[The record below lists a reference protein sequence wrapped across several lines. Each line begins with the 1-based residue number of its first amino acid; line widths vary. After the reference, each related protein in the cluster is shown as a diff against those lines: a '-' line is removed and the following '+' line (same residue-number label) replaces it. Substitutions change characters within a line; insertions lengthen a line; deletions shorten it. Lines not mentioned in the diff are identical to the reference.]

1 MSPQPSETAERTPAR
16 PEPPGPIATIVLAA
30 PVGIA
35 GTVAVVVLQSTVAD
49 VVGVAAMACGLGA
62 ALWAALRL
70 ASDSDASK

>member
-1 MSPQPSETAERTPAR
+1 MSPQPSDTAERTPAR
-16 PEPPGPIATIVLAA
+16 PETPGPIATIVLAA

-49 VVGVAAMACGLGA
+49 VVGVAAMAGGLAA

-70 ASDSDASK
+70 ASDSDAAK